1 MTAIARRATMV
12 TMAVL
17 LLAVLASPL
26 ALVNAAATVTV
37 LVDKTSYSAGQ
48 VLKVSG
54 TVSPVTTGF
63 DVAIVVG
70 GPTGEQRAVDQVTPG
85 ADGTYSKNVLTF
97 AAGNP
102 SGTWTVTVTYQG
114 GSAVATFAFAGV
126 PPRTNIVV
134 DVDVSAGRVFIAGD
148 TVDCYILTAY
158 SGTPLDANVTALGYM
173 RGQTAVTLSVT
184 KVATGLSRASVT
196 LPANATAGT
205 YTVMASASVSTS
217 QYLGSGTG
225 IVSFQVNPPP
235 TLSDINKG
243 VQGVQTGVTGIQSG
257 ITALQKNFPI
267 TVDISPIWIAV
278 VLSLIACIAA
288 VVTTITVQRKIA
300 T

>member
-17 LLAVLASPL
+17 LFAVLASPL
-26 ALVNAAATVTV
+26 ALANAAATVTV

-48 VLKVSG
+48 SLTVSG

-63 DVAIVVG
+63 DVAIVVR
-70 GPTGEQRAVDQVTPG
+70 GPTSEQRAVDQVTPN

-102 SGTWTVTVTYQG
+102 SGTWTVTATYQG

-126 PPRTNIVV
+126 PPRANIVV
-134 DVDVSAGRVFIAGD
+134 NVEVSAGRVFGAGD

-158 SGTPLDANVTALGYM
+158 GGTPLDANVTASAYM
-173 RGQTAVTLSVT
+173 KGQTATTLSVA

-205 YTVMASASVSTS
+205 YTVMASASVATS

-225 IVSFQVNPPP
+225 IVSFQVSTP
-235 TLSDINKG
+235 TLGDINKG
-243 VQGVQTGVTGIQSG
+243 VQGVQTGVTNIQTG
-257 ITALQKNFPI
+257 MTALQKNFPI

-300 T
+300 S

>member
-37 LVDKTSYSAGQ
+37 SVDKTSYSAGQ
-48 VLKVSG
+48 ILKVSG
-54 TVSPVTTGF
+54 TVSPVTAGY
-63 DVAIVVG
+63 DVAISVK
-70 GPTGEQRAVDQVTPG
+70 GPTGEQRAVDQITP
-85 ADGTYSKNVLTF
+85 ASDGTYSKNVLTF

-102 SGTWTVTVTYQG
+102 SGTWTVTATYQG
-114 GSAVATFAFAGV
+114 GSAVTTFTFAGV
-126 PPRTNIVV
+126 PPRTSIVV
-134 DVDVSAGRVFIAGD
+134 NVDVKTGGAFAAGD
-148 TVDCYILTAY
+148 TVDCYVMTGY
-158 SGTPLDANVTALGYM
+158 SGKLIDSNVTAWVLKTN
-173 RGQTAVTLSVT
+173 QPLLTLPVT
-184 KVATGLSRASVT
+184 KLSMGLSRASLT

-205 YTVMASASVSTS
+205 YLVLVNASVLTS
-217 QYLGSGTG
+217 QYIGSGG
-225 IVSFQVNPPP
+225 GVVSFQVSSPP

-243 VQGVQTGVTGIQSG
+243 VQGVQTGVSNVQSG
-257 ITALQKNFPI
+257 ISALQKNFPV

-288 VVTTITVQRKIA
+288 VVSTITVQRKIA
-300 T
+300 S

>member
-48 VLKVSG
+48 SLIVSG
-54 TVSPVTTGF
+54 TVSPVTTGL
-63 DVAIVVG
+63 DVAIMVK
-70 GPTGEQRAVDQVTPG
+70 GPTGEQRAVDQVTPK

-97 AAGNP
+97 DAGNP
-102 SGTWTVTVTYQG
+102 SGTWTVTATYGG
-114 GSAVATFAFAGV
+114 GSSVATFAFAGV

-134 DVDVSAGRVFIAGD
+134 NVEVSAGRVFVAGD
-148 TVDCYILTAY
+148 TADCYILTSY
-158 SGTPLDANVTALGYM
+158 GGTPLDANVTASAYM
-173 RGQTAVTLSVT
+173 RGQTTTLSVA
-184 KVATGLSRASVT
+184 KVATGLSRASVI

-205 YTVMASASVSTS
+205 YTVMASASVATS

-225 IVSFQVNPPP
+225 IVSFQVSPPP

-243 VQGVQTGVTGIQSG
+243 VQGVQTGVTSIQSG
-257 ITALQKNFPI
+257 ISALQKNFPI

-300 T
+300 S